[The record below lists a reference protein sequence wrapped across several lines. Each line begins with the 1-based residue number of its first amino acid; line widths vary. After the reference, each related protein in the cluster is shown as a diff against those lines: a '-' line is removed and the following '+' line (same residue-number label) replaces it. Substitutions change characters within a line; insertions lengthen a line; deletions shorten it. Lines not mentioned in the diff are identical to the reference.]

1 MEDVVRK
8 FGMIPESIMRGEH
21 LYTLFTSMFL
31 HGGIAHLVF
40 NMLYLYIFGDNIED
54 AFGHGRYFIFYLLCG
69 LAASMAHILIVTDP
83 EVPTIGAS
91 GAISGVLGAYVV
103 LYPRARIQTLVLAL
117 FIAIVSIPAVFF
129 LAFWFVLQ
137 LFQGSLTLWFEV
149 PSGTAYWAHIG
160 GFVAGMALA
169 LIFRR
174 KRKPSKPATPFYV
187 EI

>member
-1 MEDVVRK
+1 LR